1 MTHLKMREESVVVT
15 LKVSNTEEIELKATE
30 PKKVYEN
37 DYEKLRNRPKLNGAV
52 IEGNMKE
59 TDPTVP
65 AWAKENKK
73 PTYTCEDIG
82 AISENDAMTLEE
94 IDYIFK
100 QLF

>member
-1 MTHLKMREESVVVT
+1 MIHLRMREESIKTT
-15 LKVSNTEEIELKATE
+15 LKISENKEIKVKVTE

-37 DYEKLRNRPKLNGAV
+37 DYEKLRNRPKLNGVV
-52 IEGNMKE
+52 IEGDMKE

>member
-1 MTHLKMREESVVVT
+1 MIRLEVSEKETAVKLSV
-15 LKVSNTEEIELKATE
+15 SE

-37 DYEKLRNRPKLNGAV
+37 DYEKLRNRPKLNGTL
-52 IEGNMKE
+52 IEGDMKE

-82 AISENDAMTLEE
+82 AISENDAMALEE